1 MSKITDI
8 KPIAKPPVVPS
19 AVDETLAVLGSPID
33 PRHIKTRTQK
43 GRNGDFTLD
52 YVPWAVLTKCLHA
65 RVPGWT
71 WELLEIKTI
80 GDYVMVSGR
89 LTIPA
94 GNGTLSY
101 DAVSSE
107 PLSSPGAPPIETAA
121 SSCLRRAC
129 ALSSLGLSLWLDH

>member
-1 MSKITDI
+1 MTGKISNVH
-8 KPIAKPPVVPS
+8 PIRPPAALPS
-19 AVDETLAVLGSPID
+19 MDETLAVLGSPID

-43 GRNGDFTLD
+43 SKNGTFNLD

-71 WELLEIKTI
+71 WQLLEVKTI

-89 LTIPA
+89 LTVPA
-94 GNGTLSY
+94 GTKTLTY
-101 DAVSSE
+101 EAVSSE
-107 PLSSPGAPPIETAA
+107 PLNGSGAPPIETAA

-129 ALSSLGLSLWLDH
+129 ALSGLGLDLWLDH

>member
-1 MSKITDI
+1 MSGKITNVH
-8 KPIAKPPVVPS
+8 PIRPPATPPPIN
-19 AVDETLAVLGSPID
+19 ETLAVLGSPID
-33 PRHIKTRTQK
+33 QRHIRTRTQK
-43 GRNGDFTLD
+43 SRNGEFKLD

-80 GDYVMVSGR
+80 GEYVMVSGR

-94 GNGTLSY
+94 GSKTLTY

-107 PLSSPGAPPIETAA
+107 PLNGVGARPIETAA

-129 ALSSLGLSLWLDH
+129 ALSGLGLELWLDH